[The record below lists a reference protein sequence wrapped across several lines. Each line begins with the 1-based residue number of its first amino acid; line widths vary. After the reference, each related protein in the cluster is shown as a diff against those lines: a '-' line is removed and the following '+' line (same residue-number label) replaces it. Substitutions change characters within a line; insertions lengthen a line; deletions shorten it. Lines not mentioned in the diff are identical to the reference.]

1 MRFVKRFRRKQDRKG
16 ANVSEEG
23 RAKQPSEGMG
33 AEERKRWEERRG
45 EERRMGK

>member
-1 MRFVKRFRRKQDRKG
+1 MRFVKRFRRNRDRKG

-23 RAKQPSEGMG
+23 RGKQPSEGIEV
-33 AEERKRWEERRG
+33 EERKRWEERRG